1 MLGLPENVR
10 STLRTLGAFKDAAG
24 QTSRATAP
32 PRAVATPPDIQLFN
46 HPLTIAIHDAA
57 RVRSRRA

>member
-10 STLRTLGAFKDAAG
+10 ATLRALSAFQDVAD
-24 QTSRATAP
+24 RLRVP
-32 PRAVATPPDIQLFN
+32 LPAVATPPGIQLFN

-57 RVRSRRA
+57 RVCSRRA